1 MKFDWKQPGYITSAI
16 AHLALL
22 LAALLAFSDTQKFDD
37 AQESIAVE
45 VISEAQLNDVTKGE
59 KSVKDIKLKPKVDK
73 ISEAEV
79 QKPTP
84 PTPLAKTD
92 VPTPVP
98 PLKPQIDP
106 GQDAVPD
113 AKPVPTP
120 PVKPVEPPKPEI
132 KPDSPKPEP
141 RPAPEPPVS
150 KSEPKPEP
158 VKPLPAPPVPKPVI
172 RPQPDAQNPEVPDP
186 EAEVVRPA
194 PPKTQDLAKLIE
206 KTTPPDPPKPK
217 VRPRDKMPAAE
228 APDKNA
234 LKQQI
239 DAAAEKAK
247 LEQKLA
253 DDAAKEKAILDK
265 AVKDKA
271 ARDSAARDLAA
282 RDLAARDLAAKD
294 TAAKDMAV
302 KDAATKQ
309 AALDKAA
316 DVAQEKAD
324 KEKADKEK
332 ADKEKAARAVA
343 DKSAVDKAAALLK
356 PKAGDIS
363 DAPKKDVLGDISKFL
378 SKDKPQNTGSSG
390 KVASADPAAG
400 TTTASAAKMSPN
412 LKAQLNGWLKDKY
425 HACWS
430 LPITL
435 PTGSKY
441 VPKIQVTFNSD
452 GSLAGAPRL
461 ANPPADPAFNSL
473 AASAKAAVVNPDC
486 NPLKIPPH
494 FQAFFNEWKDSTI
507 SFDLEDQ

>member
-16 AHLALL
+16 AHMALL

-45 VISEAQLNDVTKGE
+45 VISEAQLNDVTKGD
-59 KSVKDIKLKPKVDK
+59 KSAKDIKPKPKVDK
-73 ISEAEV
+73 VAETEV

-106 GQDAVPD
+106 GQDPVPEAKPVAE

-120 PVKPVEPPKPEI
+120 PVKPVEPPKPDI
-132 KPDSPKPEP
+132 KPDPPKPEP
-141 RPAPEPPVS
+141 RPAAEPPKVADTKPEPA
-150 KSEPKPEP
+150 KPEP
-158 VKPLPAPPVPKPVI
+158 VKPVPAPPVPKPVT
-172 RPQPDAQNPEVPDP
+172 RPQPDEPNP

-206 KTTPPDPPKPK
+206 KTTPPEPPKPK
-217 VRPRDKMPAAE
+217 VRPRDKTPAAE
-228 APDKNA
+228 TPDKNA

-247 LEQKLA
+247 LDQKLA
-253 DDAAKEKAILDK
+253 DDAAKEKAVQDK
-265 AVKDKA
+265 ALKDK
-271 ARDSAARDLAA
+271 
-282 RDLAARDLAAKD
+282 
-294 TAAKDMAV
+294 AV

-316 DVAQEKAD
+316 DLAQEKADQEKAD
-324 KEKADKEK
+324 KEKADK
-332 ADKEKAARAVA
+332 DKAAKAAA
-343 DKSAVDKAAALLK
+343 DKSAAEKAAALLK
-356 PKAGDIS
+356 PKAGDTP

-390 KVASADPAAG
+390 KVASAEPAAG
-400 TTTASAAKMSPN
+400 TATASAAKMSQN

-461 ANPPADPAFNSL
+461 ANPPSDPAFNAL
-473 AASAKAAVVNPDC
+473 AASARAAVVNPDC

-507 SFDLEDQ
+507 SFDPEDQ

>member
-22 LAALLAFSDTQKFDD
+22 LAALLAFSDTKKFED

-45 VISEAQLNDVTKGE
+45 VISEAQLNDVPKGD
-59 KSVKDIKLKPKVDK
+59 KAAKDIKPKPKVDK
-73 ISEAEV
+73 VSEAEV

-84 PTPLAKTD
+84 PTPLAKVD
-92 VPTPVP
+92 VPTPLP

-106 GQDAVPD
+106 GQDPVPE

-132 KPDSPKPEP
+132 KPDPPKPEP
-141 RPAPEPPVS
+141 RPAPEPQEP
-150 KSEPKPEP
+150 KQEPKPEPKPEP
-158 VKPLPAPPVPKPVI
+158 VKTLPTPPIPKPVT
-172 RPQPDAQNPEVPDP
+172 RPQPDEPNP

-206 KTTPPDPPKPK
+206 KTAPPEPPKPK
-217 VRPRDKMPAAE
+217 VRPRDKTPAAE
-228 APDKNA
+228 APDKDA

-247 LEQKLA
+247 LDQKLA
-253 DDAAKEKAILDK
+253 DDSAKEKAILDK

-271 ARDSAARDLAA
+271 A
-282 RDLAARDLAAKD
+282 
-294 TAAKDMAV
+294 
-302 KDAATKQ
+302 KDAAAKQ

-316 DVAQEKAD
+316 DAAQEKAD
-324 KEKADKEK
+324 REKADQDKAAKDK
-332 ADKEKAARAVA
+332 ADKDKAAKAMA
-343 DKSAVDKAAALLK
+343 DKSAAEKAAALLK
-356 PKAGDIS
+356 PKAGDTA

-378 SKDKPQNTGSSG
+378 SKDKPQNTGSTG
-390 KVASADPAAG
+390 KVASAEPAAG
-400 TTTASAAKMSPN
+400 TATASAAKMSPN

-473 AASAKAAVVNPDC
+473 AASAKAAVMNPDC

-507 SFDLEDQ
+507 SFDPEDQ